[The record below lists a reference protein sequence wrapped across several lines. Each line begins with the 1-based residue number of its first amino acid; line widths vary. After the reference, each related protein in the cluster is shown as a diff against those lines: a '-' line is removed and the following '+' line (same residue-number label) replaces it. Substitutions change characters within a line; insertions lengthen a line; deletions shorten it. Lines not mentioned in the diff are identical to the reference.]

1 MKVILEITSGPSQGR
16 RIPLQAGELARFGR
30 SDFADVCFPADPQMA
45 EVHFELHCRHDGCRV
60 RNLDAE
66 SGTLLNDQ
74 PIDEAVFSDGDQ
86 ILAGQTCLL
95 ARVEGPVYS
104 GSEESSPSNASSTD
118 RETSPTAP
126 ITAETLCEPLDLED
140 ASRRLL
146 RPGLLPDA
154 YIEALIDDGQFAD
167 AIRVLAVYLP
177 KPVAIRWALD
187 CLIAAGQGTL
197 SPQQHACVDAVAAWL
212 DDPGESQRRAAM
224 QAAEASEYSGPASWI
239 ALAVFW
245 SGGSIAPPE
254 LPEVLPEPQLC
265 GQGVNAALL
274 MLATHGDPT
283 RTQERFSKIVQAGRQ
298 HIAQAGGERLV

>member
-1 MKVILEITSGPSQGR
+1 MKVILEVQSGPSQGR
-16 RIPLQAGELARFGR
+16 RIPLQAGEIARFGR
-30 SDFADVCFPADPQMA
+30 SDFADICFPDDPQMA

-60 RNLDAE
+60 RNLDSD

-74 PIDEAVFSDGDQ
+74 PVGEAVFSDGDQ

-95 ARVEGPVYS
+95 AHVQGPIYS
-104 GSEESSPSNASSTD
+104 DESSQPDVSAAD
-118 RETSPTAP
+118 QETQQEQPL
-126 ITAETLCEPLDLED
+126 TAEELCRPLDLED

-146 RPGLLPDA
+146 RPGLPPAPYIDA
-154 YIEALIDDGQFAD
+154 LVDSGQFAD

-187 CLIAAGQGTL
+187 CTAAAGQGTL
-197 SPQQHACVDAVAAWL
+197 PPPQQACVEAVSAWL

-224 QAAEASEYSGPASWI
+224 RAADASGYSGPLSWI

-254 LPEVLPEPQLC
+254 LPEVEPEPQLC

-283 RTQERFSKIVQAGRQ
+283 RTQERFEKIVQAGRE
-298 HIAQAGGERLV
+298 HLAAANG